1 MTKLTLNWNGI
12 SKLEDWMKKYYF
24 AIVDEFGDKSFTA
37 EDFENALKKRG
48 LEIENVNKVISALK
62 KVGLLKAKEDPRDA
76 RRKIYQLVFET
87 YEEKKPTREDLIRL
101 LKNCADLIRTA
112 VDYKVLLLFL
122 FYKVVSDKWNKIV
135 ERYLKDGFSE
145 EQAYFMA
152 NTEYMTLYDEQEGKL
167 YTWHEVVKSRE
178 TISEMAN
185 AIIKISRMN
194 ERLQDLQKLVERLGL
209 LGFITEENMH
219 ILEGLIEQ
227 FNRYDFSEVDY
238 DAIGDAYQWILS
250 YFAPQKAKEGETYT
264 PREVIRLIVEL
275 LFADT
280 VEIDRINGVLDPA
293 CGSGAMLI
301 EAYDYA
307 KEKTGKADFRLIGQE
322 RNEIMGVIA
331 KMNLI
336 LHGITTDWEVY
347 IGDSLRNPQFNNAD
361 YVLANPPWNQD
372 GYDEKGLGEPQTKKY
387 YPFGFPP
394 KTTAD
399 WAWIQLMLYFANK
412 KVGIVLDQGAL
423 FRGGKERNIRK
434 KVVEADLVEAVIL
447 LPEKLFYNTGAPGV
461 VIIFNREKDESRRRK
476 ILFINASNEYEQH
489 PEVRRL
495 NRLKNIDKIVEVYR
509 EFKDVEGFS
518 RVVSLD
524 EVRRNDYN
532 LNVTLYVM
540 PIEVGEKIDVVKELD
555 KLRRLENERVELV
568 EKIEKYVEEIAKLG
582 D

>member
-12 SKLEDWMKKYYF
+12 SKLEDWMRKYYF
-24 AIVDEFGDKSFTA
+24 VIVDEFGDKSFTA

-62 KVGLLKAKEDPRDA
+62 KVGLLKAKEDPKDA

-87 YEEKKPTREDLIRL
+87 YEERKPTRDDLIRL

-135 ERYLKDGFSE
+135 EKYLREGFLE

-152 NTEYMTLYDEQEGKL
+152 NTEYITLYDEQEGRL

-301 EAYDYA
+301 EAYNYA
-307 KEKTGKADFRLIGQE
+307 KEKTGKADFKLIGQE

-336 LHGITTDWEVY
+336 LHGITTDWEIY
-347 IGDSLRNPQFNNAD
+347 IGDSLRNPQFEKVD

-372 GYDEKGLGEPQTKKY
+372 GYDEKVLGESQIKRY

-434 KVVEADLVEAVIL
+434 KVVETDLVEAVIL

-461 VIIFNREKDESRRRK
+461 VIVFNREKDESRRGK

-509 EFKDVEGFS
+509 EFKDVE
-518 RVVSLD
+518 
-524 EVRRNDYN
+524 
-532 LNVTLYVM
+532 
-540 PIEVGEKIDVVKELD
+540 
-555 KLRRLENERVELV
+555 
-568 EKIEKYVEEIAKLG
+568 
-582 D
+582 

>member
-336 LHGITTDWEVY
+336 LHGITTDWEIY
-347 IGDSLRNPQFNNAD
+347 IGDSLRNPQFDKAD

-372 GYDEKGLGEPQTKKY
+372 GYNEKVLGEPQTKKY

-434 KVVEADLVEAVIL
+434 KVVGTDLVEAVIL

-540 PIEVGEKIDVVKELD
+540 PIEVGEKIDVVKEWEE
-555 KLRRLENERVELV
+555 LRRLENERVELI
-568 EKIEKYVEEIAKLG
+568 EKIEGYISALKEG
-582 D
+582 